1 MKTKLA
7 IFFGL
12 TVIAVSAYAYLVKP
26 PYDNTKPPMMSLP
39 SAYSLAIATV
49 GSATNQFHCVSA
61 VVNDEL
67 IGDGEWYFTFYS
79 TNSKAMPKLIA
90 VGFNGKIIEDSGFR

>member
-7 IFFGL
+7 ALFGM
-12 TVIAVSAYAYLVKP
+12 TAIIVSAYAYLANT
-26 PYDNTKPPMMSLP
+26 PYDKTKPPTMSLP

-49 GSATNQFHCVSA
+49 GSATNHFHCVSA
-61 VVNDEL
+61 VVNNEL
-67 IGDGEWYFTFYS
+67 ISGGEWYFTFYS